1 MSVKLSKYFSLAE
14 FTKSQQASRL
24 GISNQPTP
32 VHQKNMEELCVNV
45 LDKVREQ
52 FGPIFLSSGYRSEAV
67 NKKIGGSKTS
77 QHCLGEAADIDMDG
91 INDEIFHF
99 IKDKLDF
106 DQLIWEFGTSKE
118 PDWVHVSYTNERK
131 NRRQVLVAKKEG
143 TKTVYI
149 PYKK

>member
-91 INDEIFHF
+91 INDEIFNF

>member
-32 VHQKNMEELCVNV
+32 AHQKNMEELCVNV

>member
-32 VHQKNMEELCVNV
+32 SHQKNMEELCVNV
-45 LDKVREQ
+45 LDKVREK

-99 IKDKLDF
+99 IKDNLEF

-131 NRRQVLVAKKEG
+131 NRRQVLIAKKEG
-143 TKTVYI
+143 SKTVYI
-149 PYKK
+149 PYNK